1 MKKVI
6 WDSMLDADLNVR
18 YWSYLS
24 RRYYMRDKY
33 SKIFLAAM
41 SSGTV
46 ASWHF
51 WATVPGVWKGLSAFS
66 ALTAIALPI
75 INWSKMIENMV
86 RLKQQWVDIKND
98 YEMLWIS
105 FKNKNKNDAD
115 IEKEILRVKK
125 KEVETSKE
133 EYNLPNS
140 KKLVYKCTDEV
151 LKSRGIDK
159 KGG

>member
-6 WDSMLDADLNVR
+6 WDSMLDADLNAR

-24 RRYYMRDKY
+24 RRYYLQDKY

-46 ASWHF
+46 ASWQF
-51 WATVPGVWKGLSAFS
+51 WAAVPIVWKGLSALS

-86 RLKQQWVDIKND
+86 RLKQQWTEIKNE
-98 YEMLWIS
+98 YEIIWIS
-105 FKNKNKNDAD
+105 YRNKNKTDAD

-133 EYNLPNS
+133 EYNLPNIE
-140 KKLVYKCTDEV
+140 KLLYKCRDEV
-151 LKSRGIDK
+151 LKSRGLN
-159 KGG
+159 